1 MKSITGEK
9 DLRITEKLTK
19 HPIVLNGAFRMR
31 VHFISYRADILGVQT
46 TTNKRC
52 SRNKSQNFLTPYDFH
67 PHSYLALCDLC
78 FRGTSTRYFL
88 SSSVAT
94 PCEVAQD
101 WDVMPEKITWQESI
115 FCSYFGTEIKWFRT
129 WRHRFA
135 LHDLYCT
142 DLSPSLVQM
151 L

>member
-1 MKSITGEK
+1 MKGITGEK

-31 VHFISYRADILGVQT
+31 VHFVLCWHCRNSNNDKQTVSQTIISQRL
-46 TTNKRC
+46 
-52 SRNKSQNFLTPYDFH
+52 YDFH
-67 PHSYLALCDLC
+67 PPHSYLALCDLRPY

-88 SSSVAT
+88 SNSVAMS
-94 PCEVAQD
+94 CEVTRN
-101 WDVMPEKITWQESI
+101 WDVIPEKITWQESI